1 MIRLLDLHGE
11 QPYRRIE
18 QFKVMRVQEDRV
30 TKADCVEH
38 LRGLSP
44 SSVDLIVTSPP
55 YFMGKEYDRSLSAAD
70 FEDEVRALL
79 PLLKRALKPGGVIC
93 WQVGYHIEN
102 GIVLPLDWMIDRVFR
117 KHRSFKLRNRIVWT
131 FGHGEHCTRRFSGR
145 HETILAYS
153 LGDHFYFDLDSVRQ
167 PQKYPG
173 KRHYRGP
180 KKGEL
185 SGNPLGK
192 NPGDVWEIPN
202 VKSKHVEK
210 TAHPCQ
216 FPVALVGRLIRAFC
230 PPGGLVLDPYAG
242 SGSTAVAAIMEG
254 RRFTGCD
261 ISEEYVAIAN
271 DRIEKLGRGELE
283 VRPDVP
289 VMTPDMNSAV
299 ARRPDHFVKP
309 EQVDA

>member
-1 MIRLLDLHGE
+1 MH
-11 QPYRRIE
+11 
-18 QFKVMRVQEDRV
+18 KDRV
-30 TKADCVEH
+30 TKADCVDF
-38 LRGLSP
+38 LRGLKP
-44 SSVDLIVTSPP
+44 SSVDLVVTSPP
-55 YFMGKEYDRSLSAAD
+55 YFMGKEYDRSISAAD
-70 FEDEVRALL
+70 FEAEVRTLF
-79 PLLKRALKPGGVIC
+79 PLLKRVLKPNGMIC

-102 GIVLPLDWMIDRVFR
+102 GVVLPLDWLIDRVFR
-117 KHRSFKLRNRIVWT
+117 KYSSVKLRNRIIWT

-153 LGDHFYFDLDSVRQ
+153 LGDKFYFDLDAVRQ

-173 KRHYRGP
+173 KRHYKGP
-180 KKGEL
+180 NKGEL

-202 VKSKHVEK
+202 VKSKHIEK

-216 FPVALVGRLIRAFC
+216 FPVALAGRLIKAFC

-254 RRFTGCD
+254 RQFAGCD
-261 ISEEYVAIAN
+261 ISEAYVGIAN
-271 DRIEKLGRGELE
+271 ERIEKLVRGELS

-299 ARRPDHFVKP
+299 ARRPDHFVQP
-309 EQVDA
+309 EDADA